1 MDVTDNTQLVLA
13 FFAAL
18 SRGDMAG
25 AQALLADNTTWWMPG
40 TLPTS
45 GVYKQRDAIL
55 EECQD
60 YASIEV
66 RHAVGEGNHV
76 AVAWVARGHSP
87 QGPRYGNYHTP
98 SHLVVAH

>member
-18 SRGDMAG
+18 SRGDIAG

-45 GVYKQRDAIL
+45 GVYKQREAIL

-66 RHAVGEGNHV
+66 RHAVGKGITWQSNGSPV
-76 AVAWVARGHSP
+76 AIAPKDHGT
-87 QGPRYGNYHTP
+87 GITTI
-98 SHLVVAH
+98 